1 MLSHRRLLIPFV
13 AADEPVNLSNSD
25 LILRSPSEAR
35 ASRRMAASPNLP
47 PWFET
52 ARYARLLTMRPS
64 VLNSCQIAKIERFTA
79 SFAGANGDLFNGGA
93 NLNSSGSKRV
103 RPRHTMCR
111 SQDTDRS

>member
-35 ASRRMAASPNLP
+35 ASRRMAASPNLL

-52 ARYARLLTMRPS
+52 ARCARLLTMRPR
-64 VLNSCQIAKIERFTA
+64 VLSSCQTAKIERFTG
-79 SFAGANGDLFNGGA
+79 SFAGNDVEKNTIGQNKTSSPSKAEGG
-93 NLNSSGSKRV
+93 
-103 RPRHTMCR
+103 
-111 SQDTDRS
+111 